1 MDIRKINI
9 LRAII
14 EAYIDMPTPV
24 GSRTLSKD
32 YDLGVSSAT
41 IRNEMADLEDLGF
54 LNKPHQSAGRIPS
67 DKAYRFYVD
76 EIYENFGSFEDK
88 LTSEKIKDEILRSA
102 NNHEEFYKKTVSL
115 LADISNCTAYLVA
128 PERNDTEI
136 KRIVLVKLSEWEA
149 LLVLIGNKGVLERYT
164 LEIEGLNDEEIYYIE
179 EKLNEKITGIDFN
192 KIKSLKIS
200 LSDDYVKHARFI
212 SNIIKLASGFN
223 KKVSSVEIYYDGLT
237 NILNFDEYKDLEKAR
252 EFMNLVEDK
261 DSLFEI
267 LHENNF
273 SRDIE
278 VVIGEENSASLM
290 KENTIIRANFN
301 LSNDTFGSIGIIG
314 PVRIDY
320 SRLFKLLKVFR
331 DAVTNGLREMW
342 GS

>member
-1 MDIRKINI
+1 MDVRKINI

-24 GSRTLSKD
+24 GSRTLSKE

-41 IRNEMADLEDLGF
+41 IRNDMADLEDLGF

-76 EIYENFGSFEDK
+76 ELYENFKSFEDK
-88 LTSEKIKDEILRSA
+88 IFSDKIKEEIL
-102 NNHEEFYKKTVSL
+102 NNSNNYEDFYKNTVSL

-128 PERNDTEI
+128 PKKSDTEI
-136 KRIVLVKLSEWEA
+136 KRLVLVKLSEDTA
-149 LLVLIGNKGVLERYT
+149 LLVLIGNRGVLERYT
-164 LEIEGLNDEEIYYIE
+164 LEIEGINDEDFYYIE
-179 EKLNEKITGIDFN
+179 ERLNEKISGIDFN

-200 LSDDYVKHARFI
+200 LSDDYVKYAGFI

-223 KKVSSVEIYYDGLT
+223 KKVSSIEIYYDGLT

-267 LHENNF
+267 LHENNY
-273 SRDIE
+273 SKDIE
-278 VVIGEENSASLM
+278 VVIGSENSANLM
-290 KENTIIRANFN
+290 KENTVIKANFD
-301 LSNDTFGSIGIIG
+301 LSHGIFGSIGIIG

-320 SRLFKLLKVFR
+320 SRLFKLVKVFR
-331 DAVTNGLREMW
+331 DAVTNGLEEM
-342 GS
+342 